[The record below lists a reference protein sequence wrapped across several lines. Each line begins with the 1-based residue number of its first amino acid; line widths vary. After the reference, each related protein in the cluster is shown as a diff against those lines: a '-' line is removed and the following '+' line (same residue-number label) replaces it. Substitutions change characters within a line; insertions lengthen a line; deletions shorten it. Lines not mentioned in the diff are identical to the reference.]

1 MAGHGRTNM
10 AKKGEAAGAPRAG
23 EAGATVRVRAIIDRA
38 WHSAGDFRRGE
49 VVEIPRADA
58 EALIACGHAEP
69 ADA

>member
-1 MAGHGRTNM
+1 M
-10 AKKGEAAGAPRAG
+10 AKKGEAAAAPRPG
-23 EAGATVRVRAIIDRA
+23 EVDTTVRVRAIIDRA
-38 WHSAGDFRRGE
+38 WHSAGDFRRDE